1 MFLIVTAMC
10 RIQPN
15 CVKSTSSCW
24 RNDRATLVKRRVSL
38 PMRMMKRV
46 WCYCLLPFLR
56 RQGSQLCTWFRE
68 AVQRCICFFLFF
80 FICRN
85 WSKRKRSRLKLAT
98 HMRSTRR
105 SWKKSERI
113 GMLSKALWGPLDEMP
128 MRRKRLPRRRM
139 ISLIQTMVCSLF
151 SFDEDVDINDDFFLT
166 SKTSVLSLS
175 VCVHDVEQA
184 REEEGQEGQEGRY
197 SSPHSIEFYRI
208 RGGQEETSSVGV
220 DAHECMCFLS
230 PFMS

>member
-1 MFLIVTAMC
+1 
-10 RIQPN
+10 
-15 CVKSTSSCW
+15 
-24 RNDRATLVKRRVSL
+24 
-38 PMRMMKRV
+38 
-46 WCYCLLPFLR
+46 
-56 RQGSQLCTWFRE
+56 
-68 AVQRCICFFLFF
+68 
-80 FICRN
+80 
-85 WSKRKRSRLKLAT
+85 
-98 HMRSTRR
+98 
-105 SWKKSERI
+105 
-113 GMLSKALWGPLDEMP
+113 
-128 MRRKRLPRRRM
+128 M

-184 REEEGQEGQEGRY
+184 REEEGQEGRY

-230 PFMS
+230 PFMSQEDSDNNLLEDDDEDDKYMNKRKKKHDNDDFEVSRYSPF